1 MLLHVLFLA
10 PRWPNKHF
18 GGGGRRKGREWKPTT
33 KREEKRGEGKR
44 SFAVHTILLYYGTYA
59 GVCLSACV
67 VRALLLLSPLPI
79 LFPRRTQTTGWR
91 KNASFS
97 DKSIRFSEFRHRL
110 GPANK
115 KSYKKSFLENPVL
128 FSTNL
133 YHYIHFSPPHSLP
146 IPPLENKF
154 SRFPS
159 LPPFDPSR

>member
-18 GGGGRRKGREWKPTT
+18 GGGGGRRRGREWKPTT
-33 KREEKRGEGKR
+33 KREEKRGGGKAFVR
-44 SFAVHTILLYYGTYA
+44 RPLFYYTTVRTLVCVCPPVWLGPSFSSLLY
-59 GVCLSACV
+59 L
-67 VRALLLLSPLPI
+67 I

-91 KNASFS
+91 KNASFP
-97 DKSIRFSEFRHRL
+97 DTSIRFSKFRHRL
-110 GPANK
+110 GPAK
-115 KSYKKSFLENPVL
+115 KLQNVFPWKPCR

-159 LPPFDPSR
+159 LPSFDPSR